1 MVNHRRVGPTVV
13 AVMAAALLTTSCAK
27 VPTGG
32 DAVSVRDVPPVA
44 VDDFPDVRLQ
54 PLRPG
59 RGDGPEEIV
68 RGFLS
73 AVKSTTDGHAIARSY
88 LASPSDSWRDD
99 RATRIISVTGLK
111 TTAGPNDTFR
121 VRLTGQQEAILGKD
135 GAYVP
140 QDHPLVVDFT
150 LRRIG
155 GEWRI
160 TELPAGVLL
169 PAEDFRQVYRA
180 VDLFF
185 LSPDGGTVVPDRR
198 YFDVKA
204 AALPTR
210 MAQALLA
217 GSSDWLSAGVRTGFP
232 QDTRLRSNVIKD
244 GDVFVVDLSSDVLAA
259 SRSDQAA
266 LAAQLVWTLVKRFSV
281 GGLRLLADG
290 RPLRVQNGN
299 GLLNRDAYDG
309 YDPRVVSPQVS
320 SYFLTGGSLRAYG
333 GKAPTSP
340 AAAAGAGLISAAMSA
355 DEKRLAGVRPRRG
368 GGMELVAGPIGNPLV
383 ARYTA
388 RTLSRPSWEAG
399 SAAVYMVANGR
410 QVIRVPIGGRPA
422 LVPANGLE
430 RAGPVSALVLSRD
443 GVRVAVIAGR
453 AGQGQLLVGVLGR
466 SPGQL
471 SITGLRRVAPE
482 LTGVMDV
489 AWSGEA
495 EMLVL
500 GSLGGAA
507 AAPHDVDVDGARVT
521 EGTTTGLPGDRRHLA
536 AAPGQPDLVEAGG
549 QIWQRSRSGWG
560 SPLYEA
566 VPRGSAPFYPG

>member
-1 MVNHRRVGPTVV
+1 MARHRCGGLAV
-13 AVMAAALLTTSCAK
+13 AASLVAAVLTTGCAR
-27 VPTGG
+27 VPTSG

-44 VDDFPDVRLQ
+44 VDDFPDVRSQ

-59 RGDGPEEIV
+59 RGDSPEDIV

-73 AVKSTTDGHAIARSY
+73 AVKSSADGHAIARSY
-88 LASPSDSWRDD
+88 LASPTDAWREDQ
-99 RATRIISVTGLK
+99 ATRIISVAGLK
-111 TTAGPNDTFR
+111 AFAGSQDAFR
-121 VRLTGQQEAILGKD
+121 VQLNGQQEATLEKD

-140 QDHPLVVDFT
+140 ENKPLQADFT
-150 LRRIG
+150 LRRVN

-160 TELPAGVLL
+160 DERPPGILL
-169 PAEDFRQVYRA
+169 PVEDFLQVYRP
-180 VDLFF
+180 VDVYF
-185 LSPDGGTVVPDRR
+185 LSPDSSTVIPDRR

-204 AALPTR
+204 ATYPTR

-217 GSSDWLSAGVRTGFP
+217 GASDWLSPGVRTAFP
-232 QDTRLRSNVIKD
+232 EGTRLRSNVIKD

-266 LAAQLVWTLVKRFSV
+266 LAAQLVWTLVKQFSV
-281 GGLRLLADG
+281 SGLRLLADG
-290 RPLRVQNGN
+290 RPLRVQNTT
-299 GLLNRDAYDG
+299 GLLNRDAFDG
-309 YDPRVVSPQVS
+309 YDPRVASPQVPA
-320 SYFLTGGSLRAYG
+320 YFLTNGSLRAYG
-333 GKAPTSP
+333 GTAPDTP
-340 AAAAGAGLISAAMSA
+340 AARGGAGLISAAVSA
-355 DEKRLAGVRPRRG
+355 DEKRLAGVRPRAG
-368 GGMELVAGPIGNPLV
+368 GGMELVAGPMANPLV
-383 ARYTA
+383 VRYAA

-399 SAAVYMVANGR
+399 GSAVY
-410 QVIRVPIGGRPA
+410 VIADGHVVVRVPIGGKA
-422 LVPANGLE
+422 TSVPAPELA
-430 RAGPVSALVLSRD
+430 RAGPVSGLVLSRD

-453 AGQGQLLVGVLGR
+453 PGQGQLLVGILGR

-482 LTGVMDV
+482 LTRVLDV

-521 EGTTTGLPGDRRHLA
+521 EGTTTGLPSDRRHLA
-536 AAPGQPDLVEAGG
+536 AAPGQPDLVEAAG
-549 QIWQRSRSGWG
+549 QIWQRSRSGWV

-566 VPRGSAPFYPG
+566 VPKGSAPFYPG